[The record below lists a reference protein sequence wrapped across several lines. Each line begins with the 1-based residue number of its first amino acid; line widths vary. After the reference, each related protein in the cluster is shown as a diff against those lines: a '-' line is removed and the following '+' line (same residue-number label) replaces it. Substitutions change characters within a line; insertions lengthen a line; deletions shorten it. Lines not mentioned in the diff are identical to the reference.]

1 MDIIS
6 NRLYTLDEVSE
17 YLKISYRSTL
27 QLVHLKK
34 LKSIKIGNMYRVY
47 GSDLNKFLKLN
58 IY

>member
-17 YLKISYRSTL
+17 YLKISYRNTL